1 MMDVPVLLVK
11 QDFNSCYTST
21 QLASWDLKVGVLTAG
36 AMLWT
41 LSYIAPWTHFSELCM
56 EGVGGAFSVLVLA
69 CETIL
74 YTAIDFSGSW
84 LGTWSGHLSSA
95 LHENTA
101 WCSVIYT
108 SVGWLDFATAVFL
121 TCLHACAC
129 AVPRMP
135 CTRWVPQD
143 TPATEPQ
150 CEDPWRSHPLQE
162 TSGVCM
168 KDKEAVYSSG
178 SVRLECI

>member
-1 MMDVPVLLVK
+1 MMDIPVLLVK
-11 QDFNSCYTST
+11 QDFNRCYTST
-21 QLASWDLKVGVLTAG
+21 QLASRDHKVGVLTAG

-129 AVPRMP
+129 AVPRMHALH
-135 CTRWVPQD
+135 TIG
-143 TPATEPQ
+143 
-150 CEDPWRSHPLQE
+150 
-162 TSGVCM
+162 TSG
-168 KDKEAVYSSG
+168 YSSNRTTVWG
-178 SVRLECI
+178 SLEITSTPGNFWCVHER